1 MFVSYKRAGV
11 GMKCRGFQ
19 PGSKWA
25 PSSSVSLR
33 SESPFNWI
41 VEAMDSTPETVKE
54 KVYLFGESD
63 FLVADFNPEKFLA
76 KYASSCSLEDLKA
89 DIAEFLSRCE
99 NAISSIMNTNYD
111 SFISLAM
118 RLNGLKD
125 KLESIQ
131 TPLVNNQEQLKI
143 HRDSLLRECKELSEM
158 LARYKEIEEKKY
170 HLQRLLSVSALLEE
184 AEGILADVGKR
195 VSLRI

>member
-1 MFVSYKRAGV
+1 MEVPF
-11 GMKCRGFQ
+11 
-19 PGSKWA
+19 
-25 PSSSVSLR
+25 SSVSLR
-33 SESPFNWI
+33 TQSSFGWI

-99 NAISSIMNTNYD
+99 NAITNIMNTNYD

-131 TPLVNNQEQLKI
+131 TPLVNNQEQLKN
-143 HRDSLLRECKELSEM
+143 HRDSLLRECRELSEM
-158 LARYKEIEEKKY
+158 LARYQEIEGKKY

-184 AEGILADVGKR
+184 AEGILADVGVTLPPR
-195 VSLRI
+195 V